1 MNSREIAKKALN
13 HEEANRVPVDFGA
26 TCVTGISVGI
36 VSKLR
41 EYYNLG
47 NKNPV
52 KIIEPFQMLG
62 EVEDD
67 LKAKMGVDFV
77 ELAGRENMFGFK
89 NENWK
94 PWELFDGTKV
104 LVPGKFNTLQEK
116 DGSFLQYPEGDTS
129 VSAGA
134 RMPKNGYYFDTLIRQ
149 KPIDD
154 NNLNVEDNLEEFK
167 ELPDEELKYFEK
179 EADRLYKNTEFSIVA
194 NIGGTAFGD
203 IAVVPGPSLKDPK
216 GIRDIEEWY
225 ISLITRKSYIFELFS
240 RQSEVIL
247 KNIEGL
253 KQAVSNKID
262 VLLISDADFGTQR
275 CPFISNDLYR
285 ELYKPLHKKI
295 NDWIHK
301 NTTWKT
307 FLHSCGSIEVLIPEF
322 IEAGFDILNPVQV
335 SAEGMDAKLL
345 KEKYGKKVIF
355 WGGGVDTQKT
365 LPFGSEK
372 EVADQVQERL
382 KIFSGG
388 GGFVFNAIHNIQAK
402 TPVENIA
409 AMVETVKNFKL
420 NSQGK

>member
-1 MNSREIAKKALN
+1 MNSRERAKKALN
-13 HEEANRVPVDFGA
+13 HEETDSVPIDFGS
-26 TCVTGISVGI
+26 TCVTGISVSI

-41 EYYNLG
+41 DFYKLG

-52 KIIEPFQMLG
+52 KVVEPFQMLG
-62 EVEDD
+62 EVADD
-67 LKAKMGVDFV
+67 LKEKLGGDFV
-77 ELAGRENMFGFK
+77 DLSSRENMFGFK
-89 NENWK
+89 NEDWK

-104 LVPGKFNTLQEK
+104 LVPGKFNTAQEK

-129 VSAGA
+129 VPAGA
-134 RMPKNGYYFDTLIRQ
+134 RMPKNGYYFDTITRQ

-167 ELPDEELKYFEK
+167 ELSDEDLKYLEK
-179 EADRLYKNTEFSIVA
+179 EADYLYKNTEFAIVT

-203 IAVVPGPSLKDPK
+203 VAVVPGPSLKDPK

-225 ISLITRKSYIFELFS
+225 ISLITRKSYIYEIFS
-240 RQSEVIL
+240 RQTEIIL
-247 KNIEGL
+247 KNLESL

-275 CPFISNDLYR
+275 CPFISNELYR
-285 ELYKPLHKKI
+285 ELYKALHKKI

-307 FLHSCGSIEVLIPEF
+307 FLHTCGSIEILIPEF

-345 KEKYGKKVIF
+345 KEKYGKQITF

-365 LPFGSEK
+365 LPFGTEE
-372 EVADQVQERL
+372 EVALEVEERL
-382 KIFSGG
+382 KIFSKG
-388 GGFVFNAIHNIQAK
+388 GGFVFNSIHNIQAK

-409 AMVETVKNFKL
+409 SMIEIVKNFRV
-420 NSQGK
+420 NSQSK